1 LYDRNWHAKQKEK
14 NMTKKFIARGA
25 FALALFTITL
35 APSATADEWDN
46 QTVVTVQGGSI
57 EIQGTVLGPGKYV
70 LKLLDS
76 PSYRRIL
83 EVFNGDETKLEATI
97 LANAAY
103 RAHPTGKT
111 AFTYYEMSA
120 GHPPA
125 IREWFP
131 PGNTSGLE
139 FQR

>member
-1 LYDRNWHAKQKEK
+1 
-14 NMTKKFIARGA
+14 MTKKFITRGA
-25 FALALFTITL
+25 LALALFTITL
-35 APSATADEWDN
+35 APSSKADEWDH
-46 QTVVTVQGGSI
+46 QTLVTVQHGSI
-57 EIQGTVLGPGKYV
+57 QIQGTVLGPGTYV

-83 EVFNGDETKLEATI
+83 EVFNSNETKLETTI

-103 RAHPTGKT
+103 RPHPTGKT

-125 IREWFP
+125 VREWFP
-131 PGNTSGLE
+131 PGETSGLE
-139 FQR
+139 FTR